1 MKAKLLLTFLVLLGF
16 FSGCQDEGEDP
27 APVDQFKTELT
38 GDLNSQALSIGES
51 GILTIYFSD
60 PGETTAA
67 LEIGAQLPNNERL
80 TFFVDEVKNG
90 TVNLSQVYPAVM
102 AAAADGLRTNPEASA
117 TGENE
122 RTQAVPPAFV
132 KYLSASNTFFA
143 PTGTLAFELTGDNLT
158 LRWDI
163 KFKNKEG
170 NEFTSK
176 GTVKVKNYKANTK
189 SKSQIN
195 NPSSSLSV
203 STLSPDYGKAGDIVT
218 ITGTGFSALK
228 SENVVKLG
236 EINATVTEASSTEIK
251 LTVPEGGVKGKFKI
265 TVLGS
270 TTETAQYFFVPIISQ
285 LSKASAKPGES
296 ITIQGNHFDEDK
308 TQLEVKLGEKTLA
321 ISSSTYTSITVEIPQ
336 GSETGKIKVA
346 RKGKSPVEGPELIIE
361 NVPVNQGPPIN
372 EIFEVISGN
381 LSFSEVFTNKSEY
394 GPVWSIN
401 IDQKN
406 NFLYATTE
414 RYLLQINLTN
424 RNVTVIAGPNSEVF
438 KEDVPLSGPAYIP
451 PAIYAAPDGTIYGYK
466 NGFAAILSPSNVFKI
481 NPETK
486 AVSLIG
492 NAKVDGGASMASM
505 FVDKDNNLYFNEFAS
520 GYHVNSYNASL
531 QGKKQLIQNMTGEL
545 VAGFVPTGESSFR
558 VVRGILLGNN
568 DKILYHDVAG
578 NQAGPVSDWSSAVAG
593 LRSSVAHSTPTLIG
607 FGFAGGNY
615 HGFTTAIRQDDN
627 RPYIQFPKLVYTIG
641 IQTGGQGNFVKKGE
655 FNIIQQ
661 FQFQNQTRFVRA
673 AAQSFYRNVYCVDA
687 QGNSY
692 ILIQSPLNPSTGTEI
707 VPGTGGIYKVSY

>member
-1 MKAKLLLTFLVLLGF
+1 MKAKLLVPLLILLGF
-16 FSGCQDEGEDP
+16 LAGCQDEGEDP
-27 APVDQFKTELT
+27 APIDQFKTELS
-38 GDLNSQALSIGES
+38 GDLNSQALSIVES
-51 GILTIYFSD
+51 GIQTIYFSD
-60 PGETTAA
+60 PGETTGA

-80 TFFVDEVKNG
+80 TFFVDEIKNG
-90 TVNLSQVYPAVM
+90 TVNLSQVFPAVM
-102 AAAADGLRTNPEASA
+102 TASADGLRINPTPGSQEK
-117 TGENE
+117 
-122 RTQAVPPAFV
+122 TQTIPPSFV
-132 KYLSASNTFFA
+132 KYLSSSNTFFA
-143 PTGTLAFELTGDNLT
+143 LSGTLVFELIGENLT

-176 GTVKVKNYKANTK
+176 GTVKVKNYKSNTK
-189 SKSQIN
+189 PKSQIN
-195 NPSSSLSV
+195 NPASSLSV
-203 STLSPDYGKAGDIVT
+203 VTLSPDYGKAGDVVT

-228 SENVVKLG
+228 SENLIKLG
-236 EINATVTEASSTEIK
+236 EVNATVNEASATELK
-251 LTVPEGGVKGKFKI
+251 VTVPEAATKGKFKLS
-265 TVLGS
+265 VLGA
-270 TTETAQYFFVPIISQ
+270 TVETAQFFFIPVISQ
-285 LSKASAKPGES
+285 LSNSFAKAGES

-308 TQLEVKLGEKTLA
+308 AQLEVKLGEKSLPIT
-321 ISSSTYTSITVEIPQ
+321 SSTYTTITVEIPQ
-336 GSETGKIKVA
+336 GAVTGKIRVA
-346 RKGKSPVEGPELIIE
+346 RKGKNPVEGPELTIE
-361 NVPVNQGPPIN
+361 SEPVNQGPPIN

-424 RNVTVIAGPNSEVF
+424 RNVTVIAGPESEVF

-451 PAIYAAPDGTIYGYK
+451 PAVFIAPDGTIYGYK
-466 NGFAAILSPSNVFKI
+466 NSFAAILSPSNVFKI

-486 AVSLIG
+486 AVTLIG

-505 FVDKDNNLYFNEFAS
+505 FVDKENNLYFNEFAS
-520 GYHVNSYNASL
+520 GYHVNSYNSSL

-558 VVRGILLGNN
+558 VVRGLLLGNN

-578 NQAGPVSDWSSAVAG
+578 NQAGSVTDWSAAVAG

-627 RPYIQFPKLVYTIG
+627 RPYVQFPKLVYTIG
-641 IQTGGQGNFVKKGE
+641 VQNGGQGNFIKKGE

-673 AAQSFYRNVYCVDA
+673 AAQSFYRNAYCVDS

-692 ILIQSPLNPSTGTEI
+692 VLIQSPLNPSTGTEI
-707 VPGTGGIYKVSY
+707 IPGTGGIYKVSY